1 MCIRD
6 SVYGEAQIIENN
18 KISINLNDGDNKEI
32 EAKNIVI
39 ATGSIPTSIP
49 GVEITGNKIISS
61 TEALS
66 LSEVPN
72 RLVVVGGGYIG
83 LELGSVWSRLGSEV
97 TVIEY
102 LDRITPG
109 MDTEV

>member
-1 MCIRD
+1 MEKQKITDANR
-6 SVYGEAQIIENN
+6 
-18 KISINLNDGDNKEI
+18 ISIRLNDGNNKEI

-66 LSEVPN
+66 LNEVPN
-72 RLVVVGGGYIG
+72 KLRCCWRWIYRFRARFCLVKV
-83 LELGSVWSRLGSEV
+83 RF
-97 TVIEY
+97 
-102 LDRITPG
+102 
-109 MDTEV
+109 